1 MNLLLGHAALYQIKV
16 ADALL
21 GGSAAQLDA
30 AAGRHIGQMRCRNLN
45 IALDNVT
52 EAEVRV
58 NVGCSHL
65 AGGYRADNGRRTGNG
80 IAAREY
86 MRGVRHE
93 GVGLGMNLAAT
104 TGAICSNGFAS
115 MDWPMATITTSHG
128 VRSSG

>member
-1 MNLLLGHAALYQIKV
+1 MNLLLGHAALYQIEV

-65 AGGYRADNGRRTGNG
+65 AGGYRAVTASPPANTC
-80 IAAREY
+80 
-86 MRGVRHE
+86 GVF
-93 GVGLGMNLAAT
+93 GT
-104 TGAICSNGFAS
+104 KAS
-115 MDWPMATITTSHG
+115 DSA
-128 VRSSG
+128 

>member
-1 MNLLLGHAALYQIKV
+1 MNLLLGHAALYQIEV

-58 NVGCSHL
+58 NIGRSHL
-65 AGGYRADNGRRTGNG
+65 AGGYRADNGPANTC
-80 IAAREY
+80 
-86 MRGVRHE
+86 GVF
-93 GVGLGMNLAAT
+93 GTN
-104 TGAICSNGFAS
+104 AS
-115 MDWPMATITTSHG
+115 DSA
-128 VRSSG
+128 